1 MNNDAIGYIILENDT
16 TQREVRNLE
25 KIDIGGNLFF
35 LRFTT
40 VLQSLNCNNRNRRNY
55 NKDAMVKALNSEEIS
70 ELIANN
76 KWHCETGHPITDNI
90 NRIATID
97 GTKTCCMIKKWWI
110 EGDLVMGEVETL
122 ADGMLGT
129 ALAGKMLQGMN
140 PSFSLRALARLEKKG
155 GISYVTT
162 PPRII
167 TYDEVYLPSHKEA
180 YGRPGV
186 KKVEKSIHTGKEI
199 CYENGAIAIT
209 AEDIKDDII
218 KKSENLN
225 IICESFDIEPSS
237 LAISPQGNMLRMKS
251 NNGDTF
257 VFALES
263 SLAMR
268 TMEYMAGRIIR

>member
-1 MNNDAIGYIILENDT
+1 MNNDVLGYIILENDT
-16 TQREVRNLE
+16 TQREIRNLE
-25 KIDIGGNLFF
+25 KVDLGGNLFF

-40 VLQSLNCNNRNRRNY
+40 VLQSLNCVNRNRRNY
-55 NKDAMVKALNSEEIS
+55 NKDAMIKALNAEEIS

-110 EGDLVMGEVETL
+110 EGDLIMGEVETL

-155 GISYVTT
+155 NVSYVNA

-180 YGRPGV
+180 YGKPGI
-186 KKVEKSIHTGKEI
+186 KKVEKSIYTGKEV

-209 AEDIKDDII
+209 ATDVKENII
-218 KKSENLN
+218 KKSDNLN
-225 IICESFDIEPSS
+225 IICESFDIEPQS
-237 LAISPQGNMLRMKS
+237 LGISRDGSMVHMKS

-263 SLAMR
+263 SLAMK
-268 TMEYMAGRIIR
+268 TMQYMSGMMRR

>member
-1 MNNDAIGYIILENDT
+1 MNNDVLGYIILENDT
-16 TQREVRNLE
+16 TQREIRNLE
-25 KIDIGGNLFF
+25 RIDLGGNLFF
-35 LRFTT
+35 IRFTT

-55 NKDAMVKALNSEEIS
+55 DKDAMIKALNAEEIS

-76 KWHCETGHPITDNI
+76 KWHGEAGHPITDNI
-90 NRIATID
+90 NRIATIEP
-97 GTKTCCMIKKWWI
+97 GRTCCMIKKWWI
-110 EGDLVMGEVETL
+110 EGDLVMGEVETI

-140 PSFSLRALARLEKKG
+140 PSFSLRALARLEKRG
-155 GISYVTT
+155 NISYVKT

-180 YGRPGV
+180 YAKPGI
-186 KKVEKSIHTGKEI
+186 KKVEKSIYTGKEV

-209 AEDIKDDII
+209 ATDLKESLIN
-218 KKSENLN
+218 KSDNLN
-225 IICESFDIEPSS
+225 IICESFDIEPQS
-237 LAISPQGNMLRMKS
+237 LAISANGSSLHMKA

-263 SLAMR
+263 SLAMK
-268 TMEYMAGRIIR
+268 TMQYMTGMMRR